1 MRMTQADLD
10 AYEARRRFNTLPKI
24 EQHDACADE
33 SELHADIQA
42 ECRRRGWL
50 ALHGS
55 MAHRAKRTPGE
66 FDFIIL
72 ASRQVNMIG
81 DGLRTAP
88 RLFLIECKAKGGK
101 LSVEQQAIHAH
112 ARKLGH
118 HPHVV
123 HNMLDVLAVF
133 DDSDVQDD

>member
-1 MRMTQADLD
+1 MSRMTQVEVDR
-10 AYEARRRFNTLPKI
+10 YNARRAHAENAAQAHPPV
-24 EQHDACADE
+24 EDE
-33 SELHADIQA
+33 SQLHADISA

-55 MAHRAKRTPGE
+55 MAHKSRRTPGE

-72 ASRQVNMIG
+72 APPTRIPSH
-81 DGLRTAP
+81 DSPFTP
-88 RLFLIECKAKGGK
+88 RVFLIECKAKGGK

-118 HPHVV
+118 TPHVV
-123 HNMLDVLAVF
+123 CNMADFYAIVNAGA
-133 DDSDVQDD
+133 